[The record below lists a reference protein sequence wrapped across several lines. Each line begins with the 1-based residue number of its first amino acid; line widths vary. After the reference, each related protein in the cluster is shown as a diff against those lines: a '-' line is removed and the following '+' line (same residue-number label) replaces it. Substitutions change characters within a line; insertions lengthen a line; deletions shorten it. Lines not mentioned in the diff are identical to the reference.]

1 MFAQIYI
8 IFLRYQILSLNIF
21 INYLCLTSVCIDV
34 LHRIRLFHIKLHKK
48 NILGKLA
55 IGTTHLIFN
64 LTNIIVTIPTT
75 KYHFT
80 VVLLLNSNQ
89 INNKIYVPI
98 FTVYSWSILPIK
110 RFCVTL

>member
-1 MFAQIYI
+1 M
-8 IFLRYQILSLNIF
+8 
-21 INYLCLTSVCIDV
+21 
-34 LHRIRLFHIKLHKK
+34 
-48 NILGKLA
+48 
-55 IGTTHLIFN
+55 
-64 LTNIIVTIPTT
+64 
-75 KYHFT
+75 